1 MSYLLFPGRHL
12 LNTRFQELYLQQV
25 LAGASK
31 PLPGLLPGEKVPKE
45 PITQVIFAVTSSNQ
59 ANSRYNPVPF
69 YIRAIGVDRF
79 ARSLAVATP
88 FSIFGI
94 PHYGHTISFASFSIK
109 EIADQSEGLI
119 RLSPDNCQVL
129 CSTPAVIE
137 LYQKLGYSILTAE
150 QTQPGVPTPIDLVRE
165 IAARGDD
172 WPTSKLLDDQLAPAS
187 RAVLQEFPE
196 VTRRIIRLYNDPLV
210 NQEGSLTEN
219 RNYNT
224 YARGMNEIIRLKYLD
239 ICEAI
244 RPGRIVDE
252 GCADGALLAEIS
264 EGFPD
269 SDLYGI
275 DLSAE
280 FAHRFEERRRTG
292 DFGGSYVHFF
302 LRNLLDPVFEP
313 ESMDTTI
320 CNSTLHELWSYANGE
335 PSVCGYLQEKYRQ
348 LRSGGRLVIRDVVG
362 PDEPDEAVL
371 LWCTTEDG
379 EAPPSVQLENWE
391 DRSQAFL
398 VRLSTRA
405 RFYLFAH
412 DFLHQRPARRAALVQ
427 YQEMEVGG
435 RSVFRLSRRLA
446 AEFLSK
452 KDYLDNW
459 TSEMHEEFCFWSFTR
474 WKEVLTEIGFQV
486 VESFSSPAQGSRV
499 YCNPWT
505 VENRYRGK
513 VELLSA
519 EPPNRFLEFPPTNMV
534 LVAEKKR

>member
-12 LNTRFQELYLQQV
+12 LNTRFQEQYLHQV
-25 LAGASK
+25 LATPAGA
-31 PLPGLLPGEKVPKE
+31 LPGLKPGQAVPKE
-45 PITQVIFAVTSSNQ
+45 PITQIIFAITSSNQ

-79 ARSLAVATP
+79 ARSLEASVP
-88 FSIFGI
+88 FSVFGI
-94 PHYGHTISFASFSIK
+94 PHYGHTTSFADFTIK
-109 EIADQSEGLI
+109 EIGDQSEGMV
-119 RLSPDNCQVL
+119 RLTPSNCYVL

-150 QTQPGVPTPIDLVRE
+150 QIQPGVLTPIDLVRE
-165 IAARGDD
+165 VAAKGDS
-172 WPTSKLLDDQLAPAS
+172 WQSSELLTQQLTTAS
-187 RAVLQEFPE
+187 RSLFKDFPE
-196 VTRRIIRLYNDPLV
+196 VPRRIIRLYNDPLV
-210 NQEGSLTEN
+210 NQEGSLTEK

-280 FAHRFEERRRTG
+280 FAHRFEERRRAG

-313 ESMDTTI
+313 ESLDTTI

-335 PSVCGYLQEKYRQ
+335 ASVRGYLTEKHRQ
-348 LRSGGRLVIRDVVG
+348 LRQGGRLVIRDVVG
-362 PDEPDEAVL
+362 PDKADEEVL
-371 LWCTTEDG
+371 LWCNPDDG
-379 EAPPSVQLENWE
+379 ESPDVSALKEMEERGQSTL
-391 DRSQAFL
+391 S
-398 VRLSTRA
+398 RLSTHA
-405 RFYLFAH
+405 RFYLFAQ
-412 DFLHQRPARRAALVQ
+412 DFLKNKPARQTALVQ
-427 YQEMEVGG
+427 YQEETVGG
-435 RSVFRLSRRLA
+435 RQVLRMSRRFA

-452 KDYLDNW
+452 KDYIDNW
-459 TSEMHEEFCFWSFTR
+459 TSEMNEEFCFWDFEQ
-474 WKEVLTEIGFQV
+474 WKQALTDLGLQV
-486 VESFSSPAQGSRV
+486 IESFSRPTQGSRI

-505 VENRYRGK
+505 VEHRYKGK
-513 VELLSA
+513 VELLSVDLA
-519 EPPNRFLEFPPTNMV
+519 HRPLEFPPTNMV
-534 LVAEKKR
+534 LVAEK

>member
-12 LNTRFQELYLQQV
+12 LNTRFQEEYLHQV
-25 LAGASK
+25 LAATARA
-31 PLPGLLPGEKVPKE
+31 LPGLQAGPTVPKE
-45 PITQVIFAVTSSNQ
+45 PITQIIFAITSSNQ

-79 ARSLAVATP
+79 ARSLQASVP

-94 PHYGHTISFASFSIK
+94 PHYGHTTLFADFTIK
-109 EIADQSEGLI
+109 EIADQSEGML
-119 RLSPDNCQVL
+119 RLTPSNCYVL

-165 IAARGDD
+165 VAAKGDG
-172 WPTSKLLDDQLAPAS
+172 WQSSELLTQQLTSAS
-187 RAVLQEFPE
+187 WSLFKDFSE
-196 VTRRIIRLYNDPLV
+196 VPRRIIRLYNDPLV
-210 NQEGSLTEN
+210 NQEGSLTEK

-280 FAHRFEERRRTG
+280 FAHRFEERRRAG

-313 ESMDTTI
+313 ESLDTTI

-335 PSVCGYLQEKYRQ
+335 ASVRSYLTEKYRQ
-348 LRSGGRLVIRDVVG
+348 LRQGGRLVVRDVVG
-362 PDEPDEAVL
+362 PESADETVL
-371 LWCTTEDG
+371 LWCNSEDG
-379 EAPPSVQLENWE
+379 ESPDGTALAKME
-391 DRSQAFL
+391 DRSQAAL
-398 VRLSTRA
+398 SRLSTRA
-405 RFYLFAH
+405 RFHLFAR
-412 DFLHQRPARRAALVQ
+412 DFLKNKPARQTELVQ
-427 YQEMEVGG
+427 YQEETIGG
-435 RSVFRLSRRLA
+435 RPVLRLSRRLA

-452 KDYLDNW
+452 KDYIDNW
-459 TSEMHEEFCFWSFTR
+459 TSEMNEEFCFWDFEQWR
-474 WKEVLTEIGFQV
+474 QAMTEIGFQV
-486 VESFSSPAQGSRV
+486 IESFSRPTQGSRI

-505 VENRYRGK
+505 VEHRYKGK

-519 EPPNRFLEFPPTNMV
+519 DQPNSPLAFPPTNMV
-534 LVAEKKR
+534 LVAEK

>member
-12 LNTRFQELYLQQV
+12 LNTRFQEDYLHQV
-25 LAGASK
+25 LATASGT
-31 PLPGLLPGEKVPKE
+31 LPGLQAGPTVPQE
-45 PITQVIFAVTSSNQ
+45 PITQIIFAITSSNQ

-79 ARSLAVATP
+79 ARSLQASAP

-94 PHYGHTISFASFSIK
+94 PHYGHTTSFADFTIK
-109 EIADQSEGLI
+109 EIADQSEGMI
-119 RLSPDNCQVL
+119 RLSPANCLVL

-150 QTQPGVPTPIDLVRE
+150 QIQPGVPTPIDLVRE
-165 IAARGDD
+165 VAAQGES
-172 WPTSKLLDDQLAPAS
+172 WQTSELLAQQLTPAS
-187 RAVLQEFPE
+187 RSLFNDFSE
-196 VTRRIIRLYNDPLV
+196 VPQRIIRLYNDPLV
-210 NQEGSLTEN
+210 NQEGSLTEK

-280 FAHRFEERRRTG
+280 FAHRFEERRRAG

-313 ESMDTTI
+313 ESLDTTI

-335 PSVCGYLQEKYRQ
+335 ASVRSYLTEKYRQ
-348 LRSGGRLVIRDVVG
+348 LRQGGRLVIRDVVG
-362 PDEPDEAVL
+362 PENADETVL
-371 LWCTTEDG
+371 LWCNAEDG
-379 EAPPSVQLENWE
+379 ESPEGTALAKMD
-391 DRSQAFL
+391 DRSQATL
-398 VRLSTRA
+398 NRLSTRA
-405 RFYLFAH
+405 RFHLFVR
-412 DFLHQRPARRAALVQ
+412 DFLKNKPARQVALVQ
-427 YQEMEVGG
+427 YQEETLGG
-435 RSVFRLSRRLA
+435 RPVLRLSRRLA

-452 KDYLDNW
+452 KDYIDNW
-459 TSEMHEEFCFWSFTR
+459 TSEMNEEFCFWDFEQWR
-474 WKEVLTEIGFQV
+474 QALTEIGFQV
-486 VESFSSPAQGSRV
+486 IESFSRPTQGSRI

-505 VENRYRGK
+505 VENRYKGK
-513 VELLSA
+513 VELLSVDQ
-519 EPPNRFLEFPPTNMV
+519 PNGPLAFPPTNMV
-534 LVAEKKR
+534 LVAEK